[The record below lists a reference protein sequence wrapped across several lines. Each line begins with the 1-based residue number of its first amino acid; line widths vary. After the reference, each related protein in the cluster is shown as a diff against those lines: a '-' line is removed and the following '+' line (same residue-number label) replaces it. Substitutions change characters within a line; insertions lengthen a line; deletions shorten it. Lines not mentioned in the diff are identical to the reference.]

1 MPMHDCPE
9 CGAICDCRNEDA
21 CEHYRSGSCES
32 LAGYI
37 HDASVSDDLEK
48 RLREMGDAVKITATK
63 PDEQPMADALNR
75 TMAFVFYE
83 AADELARLRSENEAL
98 TIILNR
104 CTEGTDWTYAQVP
117 DEIAAL
123 KGECER
129 LRGDAAHLDFIE
141 SLLDTT
147 EVHIQRNESC
157 GVRVYIDY
165 DLTEIGVG
173 ENLRAAL
180 KEGAA
185 K

>member
-48 RLREMGDAVKITATK
+48 RLRDAWKLK
-63 PDEQPMADALNR
+63 FSDEALGLF
-75 TMAFVFYE
+75 TE
-83 AADELARLRSENEAL
+83 AADRITHLEAKNEAMETILNACTDGTDWVYGQVPDELARLRSENEAL
-98 TIILNR
+98 TMILNL

-123 KGECER
+123 
-129 LRGDAAHLDFIE
+129 
-141 SLLDTT
+141 
-147 EVHIQRNESC
+147 
-157 GVRVYIDY
+157 
-165 DLTEIGVG
+165 
-173 ENLRAAL
+173 RAAL
-180 KEGAA
+180 KGAD